1 VSVQLDA
8 PGATVDGKTIS
19 DWSKDWWNWIIDGP
33 KDPFNQSDDRTG
45 FLSHIHNNGPVFF
58 LAGNNP
64 FSTAGNNTDRFIVV
78 SHDKEILVPLQN
90 NIDIEGPGITA
101 GPTLSDA
108 EYRAIVDQSLAANV
122 PDPANV
128 KLNLT
133 IDGKS
138 FDSDLLKTHLEPTD
152 FFSMGPVKPGSL
164 LTSPTLGIAPGTAT
178 DFNKAT
184 GYYAM
189 LENFSKGIHTVSF
202 GGTVTDATGAVIQSV
217 QTTDHLIVV

>member
-1 VSVQLDA
+1 MSVKLDA

-45 FLSHIHNNGPVFF
+45 LLSYINNNGPVFF

-64 FSTAGNNTDRFIVV
+64 FTAAGNHAERYIVV
-78 SHDKEILVPLQN
+78 SHDKEILVPLLN
-90 NIDIEGPGITA
+90 FIDIEGPGLTD
-101 GPTLSDA
+101 PDLPHSDS
-108 EYRAIVDQSLAANV
+108 EYRAIVNQNLAKNPGPDNV
-122 PDPANV
+122 T
-128 KLNLT
+128 LNLT

-152 FFSMGPVKPGSL
+152 FFSMGPVKPDSL
-164 LTSPTLGIAPGTAT
+164 LTSLGIAPGTAT

-184 GYYAM
+184 GYWAM

-202 GGTVTDATGAVIQSV
+202 GGSATDDTGR
-217 QTTDHLIVV
+217 